1 MDRLAPR
8 EPSSVASRA
17 RAAASRSKKL
27 FESENMG
34 VVARRRAGAATSL
47 GFRRG
52 DAVVSRESVDVA
64 DASRGMSLLESTV
77 ARAEAKVA
85 ALRARDASREDVAA
99 VEEALEALDLVA
111 SCARE
116 ESKSQARARV
126 RERARARELRDEL
139 MREKRHR
146 ARAEAEARAARC
158 ELACVKATVRVSGA
172 PVGDGDAYA
181 VVVDDV
187 DAVARA
193 SSSSSTSSDDD
204 DVAGREVEST
214 REEKETSSEIA
225 VDARRAGADDGHR
238 DACSS
243 GRDRL
248 VPETGDDDEVRFYAD
263 VAEDLDAETTHRN
276 ATLIAFELARVSSS
290 TTTRMTS
297 NDIKRH
303 TSTYFYKQH
312 GSRALGELHRKMF
325 FNALA
330 RRRAASEWAQVFAR
344 VLEDVD
350 AFEFAHAMR
359 LIRHVRFVLVESP
372 GLDAAPI
379 MSVDEGERALAFLLA
394 PLSGKSSAAATK
406 EFESIRRRATHVN
419 GTSQISFAT
428 VLERGIDA
436 VQRAKA
442 SVRSALAETFARRH
456 PDGTLAHHSTLVKTL
471 IDAVAT
477 VDIAAVSDI
486 ANDTDGF
493 DRIAHEIASADD
505 FVTLERFVDGAFGEL
520 TAMILSRTAAP
531 DTEPAMR
538 SARFKS
544 KPNAMTIDVVGSLAL
559 VTRAWDFASRVI
571 DRRLA
576 AWTSRDDVR
585 GATKTTT
592 TTTTTNDAH
601 PPHAAFPI
609 PPVRTTD
616 VTKRALVRR
625 HVDRLLKLR
634 STCDFALRA
643 ASSLARRVDA
653 SDDIARAWRTYAA
666 VACAFESAR
675 RVVGVVDPTLTAW

>member
-1 MDRLAPR
+1 MNRLASR
-8 EPSSVASRA
+8 ETASVASRA
-17 RAAASRSKKL
+17 RATASRSKKL

-52 DAVVSRESVDVA
+52 DAVISRESVDVA

-139 MREKRHR
+139 TREKRHR

-172 PVGDGDAYA
+172 RVGDDDAY
-181 VVVDDV
+181 VVVADDG

-193 SSSSSTSSDDD
+193 SASSATLSSSSDDD
-204 DVAGREVEST
+204 DDGREVEST
-214 REEKETSSEIA
+214 REETSSEIA
-225 VDARRAGADDGHR
+225 VDARRAVADDGHR

-248 VPETGDDDEVRFYAD
+248 VPETGDDGEVRFYAD

-276 ATLIAFELARVSSS
+276 ATLIAFELARVSSI
-290 TTTRMTS
+290 TTTRMTP
-297 NDIKRH
+297 NDITCH
-303 TSTYFYKQH
+303 TSTYFYKRH

-330 RRRAASEWAQVFAR
+330 RRRAASEWVQVFAR
-344 VLEDVD
+344 ILEDID

-372 GLDAAPI
+372 DLDAAPI
-379 MSVDEGERALAFLLA
+379 MSVDEGARALAFLLA

-419 GTSQISFAT
+419 GASQISFAA

-436 VQRAKA
+436 VRRAKA

-471 IDAVAT
+471 VDAVAT
-477 VDIAAVSDI
+477 VDVAAVSAI
-486 ANDTDGF
+486 ANDSDGF

-520 TAMILSRTAAP
+520 TAMILSRAATP
-531 DTEPAMR
+531 DTEPAMH

-585 GATKTTT
+585 TTKTTN
-592 TTTTTNDAH
+592 TTTNNAH
-601 PPHAAFPI
+601 PPHGAFLI

-653 SDDIARAWRTYAA
+653 SDDITRAWRTYAA
-666 VACAFESAR
+666 VVCAFETAR
-675 RVVGVVDPTLTAW
+675 RVVGVVDPTLAAW

>member
-8 EPSSVASRA
+8 ETSSVASRA
-17 RAAASRSKKL
+17 RAAALRSKKL
-27 FESENMG
+27 FESENVG
-34 VVARRRAGAATSL
+34 VIARRRAGAATSL

-64 DASRGMSLLESTV
+64 DASRAMSLLESTV

-85 ALRARDASREDVAA
+85 GLRARDASREDVAA

-139 MREKRHR
+139 TREKRHR

-158 ELACVKATVRVSGA
+158 ELACVKATVRVSDA
-172 PVGDGDAYA
+172 RVGDDDAC
-181 VVVDDV
+181 VVVADDV
-187 DAVARA
+187 DAVART
-193 SSSSSTSSDDD
+193 SSSSTSSDDD

-214 REEKETSSEIA
+214 REETPSEIA
-225 VDARRAGADDGHR
+225 VDARRAVADDGHR

-248 VPETGDDDEVRFYAD
+248 VPETGDDDEIRFYAD

-276 ATLIAFELARVSSS
+276 ATLIAFDLARVSSS

-303 TSTYFYKQH
+303 TSTYFYKRH

-372 GLDAAPI
+372 DLDAAPI
-379 MSVDEGERALAFLLA
+379 MSVDEGARALAFLLA

-419 GTSQISFAT
+419 GTSHISFAA

-471 IDAVAT
+471 VDAVAT
-477 VDIAAVSDI
+477 VDVAAVSAI
-486 ANDTDGF
+486 ANDTDGV

-520 TAMILSRTAAP
+520 TAMTLSRADAP

-538 SARFKS
+538 SARFKL
-544 KPNAMTIDVVGSLAL
+544 KPNAMTIDVMGSLAL

-585 GATKTTT
+585 TTKTTT
-592 TTTTTNDAH
+592 TNNNNAH
-601 PPHAAFPI
+601 RPHGAFPI
-609 PPVRTTD
+609 PPVRTAD

-643 ASSLARRVDA
+643 ASSLSRRVDA

-666 VACAFESAR
+666 VVCAFETAR
-675 RVVGVVDPTLTAW
+675 RVVGVVDPTLAAW